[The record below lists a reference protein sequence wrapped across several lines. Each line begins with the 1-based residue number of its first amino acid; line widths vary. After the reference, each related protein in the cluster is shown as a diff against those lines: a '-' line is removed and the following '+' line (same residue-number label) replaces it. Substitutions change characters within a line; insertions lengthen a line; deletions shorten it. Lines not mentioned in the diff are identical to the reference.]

1 MTRGGLGELAAVGC
15 GAGAGAG
22 PGGARGHRGKKRVGE
37 GTSCSRSGAETRPRR
52 LGLGSGVCRIG
63 TVRGAGQERWG
74 PGALAGACWQVVPQ
88 EKLIAGTKGMQD
100 ARLPLKSCS
109 NLSLNQPL
117 PHFNS
122 AGRSLLYYPSTQE
135 EDSFS
140 LPNYSPAKEKLSS
153 LFSLSSNGLWSKALA
168 PNFPFPPYNVSL
180 LCSLDQPVALPWLS
194 CPNCNFSAISE

>member
-52 LGLGSGVCRIG
+52 LGLGSG
-63 TVRGAGQERWG
+63 
-74 PGALAGACWQVVPQ
+74 VPQ